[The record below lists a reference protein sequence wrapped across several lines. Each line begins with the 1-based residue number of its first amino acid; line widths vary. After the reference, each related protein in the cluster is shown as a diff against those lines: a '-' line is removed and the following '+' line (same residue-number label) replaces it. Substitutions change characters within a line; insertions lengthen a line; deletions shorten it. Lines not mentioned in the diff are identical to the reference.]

1 MTCSRVRD
9 NLALYVGGDLASA
22 ADVREVES
30 HLAECPACRAEAE
43 ALRRSLEA
51 LRASRGDG
59 GMLPEQDPDYWHEVE
74 SKLRERALGVD
85 KLRLG
90 RPGWRTVPAML
101 AQAALVLVVAG
112 LFAWVISRQDVPRRA
127 RPPHTLAKASPRPA
141 GRRSSW
147 CCVVRRPTATRSP
160 RSRPEATCSTAISTT
175 SSSPDEALRVRDQVM
190 SASWTD
196 DGGGF

>member
-9 NLALYVGGDLASA
+9 NLALYVGGDLVSTAE
-22 ADVREVES
+22 VREMES
-30 HLAECPACRAEAE
+30 HLAECPACREEAE
-43 ALRRSLEA
+43 TLRRSLAA
-51 LRASRGDG
+51 LRVSAVTED
-59 GMLPEQDPDYWHEVE
+59 MLPASDPDYWHEVE

-85 KLRLG
+85 QLRLG

-112 LFAWVISRQDVPRRA
+112 LFAWALSRQDVPQRTPA
-127 RPPHTLAKASPRPA
+127 PTLAKAPVETRRPPVVVVLRRQTPYGNEVSPLPA
-141 GRRSSW
+141 GSDVLYSDFNH
-147 CCVVRRPTATRSP
+147 VVQ
-160 RSRPEATCSTAISTT
+160 
-175 SSSPDEALRVRDQVM
+175 PDEARRVRDQVM